1 MLRRPR
7 IVSAY
12 IMKECR
18 LIYYGNW
25 NDEVTNHIVRKAE
38 PVIKELIIY
47 SSFACDYCALK
58 CLRNVY
64 EIPLAI
70 ISSLSVHLACYLGM
84 AEWVA
89 LEIWRFWFMRFC

>member
-1 MLRRPR
+1 MLQRLR

-18 LIYYGNW
+18 LIYYGNS

-47 SSFACDYCALK
+47 SSFASDYCALK
-58 CLRNVY
+58 CPRNVY
-64 EIPLAI
+64 GIPLVI
-70 ISSLSVHLACYLGM
+70 ISSLSAQLACWLGT
-84 AEWVA
+84 AEWVV
-89 LEIWRFWFMRFC
+89 LEIWRS